1 MPAPICWARFPLRL
15 VDSDGTVGT
24 LMALQE
30 AGLPIDYLDRRA
42 ALFQA
47 VTLDDLRQVARRL
60 YRPEQLTVV
69 VVGMPDGVAATV
81 PVPPVPGVPSG
92 GG

>member
-1 MPAPICWARFPLRL
+1 
-15 VDSDGTVGT
+15 
-24 LMALQE
+24 
-30 AGLPIDYLDRRA
+30 
-42 ALFQA
+42 
-47 VTLDDLRQVARRL
+47 
-60 YRPEQLTVV
+60 V